1 MGNRQVIFLE
11 LIKEMIWW
19 LISALIVAAAL
30 FPLFSK
36 VHYQMLWVNA
46 LILFVAVTYF
56 RYAVMLRSVYVLR
69 SKWIRF
75 ALSVININF
84 FVFVLRQQQ
93 NFLTVYNSY
102 TLEELGK
109 PIKPLSLDEVY
120 NLFSYYFSEV
130 TFSVVACLC
139 LTVALTVRMVLSYWQ
154 SGKLRLNAGNE
165 G

>member
-1 MGNRQVIFLE
+1 MENRQVIFLE
-11 LIKEMIWW
+11 LIKETIWW
-19 LISALIVAAAL
+19 LISALIVAAVL
-30 FPLFSK
+30 FPIFSK
-36 VHYQMLWVNA
+36 VHYQMLWING

-69 SKWIRF
+69 SKWVRF

-102 TLEELGK
+102 TVEELGK
-109 PIKPLSLDEVY
+109 PIKTLSLDEVY

-139 LTVALTVRMVLSYWQ
+139 LTVALTIRMVLSYWQ